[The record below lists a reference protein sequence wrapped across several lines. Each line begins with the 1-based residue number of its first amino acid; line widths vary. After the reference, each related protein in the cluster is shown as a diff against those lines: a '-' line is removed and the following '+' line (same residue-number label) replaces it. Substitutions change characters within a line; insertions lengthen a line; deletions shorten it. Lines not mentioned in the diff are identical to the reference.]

1 MFAHNLR
8 VRIPQSNL
16 ISELSAFLNPTEHS
30 GYFETS
36 ANSQQ
41 ISGHSLQGPGM
52 QLSICSTANFK
63 SSLKILQKV
72 HIIIYWFC
80 AKFKLFKDF
89 QISKSMTR
97 FFQGSFLGSHICNT
111 CKALGYFSG
120 IEHLCH
126 GFYTRSF
133 YMKFLFLKGGNDHTW
148 ELSNY
153 LENFQSLL

>member
-8 VRIPQSNL
+8 VQIPQSNL

-30 GYFETS
+30 GYCETS

-72 HIIIYWFC
+72 S
-80 AKFKLFKDF
+80 LFIDF
-89 QISKSMTR
+89 AR
-97 FFQGSFLGSHICNT
+97 N
-111 CKALGYFSG
+111 
-120 IEHLCH
+120 
-126 GFYTRSF
+126 
-133 YMKFLFLKGGNDHTW
+133 
-148 ELSNY
+148 SNY
-153 LENFQSLL
+153 SKIFHFIVEVEVEYEVVLRIS

>member
-52 QLSICSTANFK
+52 QLSISSTANFK

-72 HIIIYWFC
+72 S
-80 AKFKLFKDF
+80 LFIDF
-89 QISKSMTR
+89 AR
-97 FFQGSFLGSHICNT
+97 N
-111 CKALGYFSG
+111 
-120 IEHLCH
+120 
-126 GFYTRSF
+126 
-133 YMKFLFLKGGNDHTW
+133 
-148 ELSNY
+148 SNY
-153 LENFQSLL
+153 SKIFNFKINDKVFSRVLFRISHL

>member
-8 VRIPQSNL
+8 VQIPQSNL

-30 GYFETS
+30 GYCETS

-72 HIIIYWFC
+72 S
-80 AKFKLFKDF
+80 LFIDF
-89 QISKSMTR
+89 AR
-97 FFQGSFLGSHICNT
+97 N
-111 CKALGYFSG
+111 
-120 IEHLCH
+120 
-126 GFYTRSF
+126 
-133 YMKFLFLKGGNDHTW
+133 
-148 ELSNY
+148 SNY
-153 LENFQSLL
+153 SKIFKINDKVFSRVVMIIPENYQTTLKISRACFSFMECNIQIVYL